1 MKDEIRLRRKTVHFN
16 QYQTCKIGGSICSGR
31 SYQRA
36 DKPQSAFHHG
46 QKCGYFPVVL
56 HDSTGQ
62 ELVNDRQQSLHVLG
76 KGRWSQTDWR
86 GLSGRTALRVNIN
99 ISQRV
104 HRHLNTMWSG
114 GDGGGLPVSLGCW
127 VAASL
132 KVNCMSVNCSRTSS
146 RSYPSTRDEMPVSE
160 SFWQL
165 FFNSDAKSCPAG
177 NSWEKILLG

>member
-1 MKDEIRLRRKTVHFN
+1 MKDKIRLRRKTVYFN

-31 SYQRA
+31 CYQRA

-46 QKCGYFPVVL
+46 QKCGYFLVIP

-76 KGRWSQTDWR
+76 KGRRSQTDWR

-114 GDGGGLPVSLGCW
+114 VVVRDFLFLLAAELQPLSKSIACQWTAVVPPVCRIHPRW
-127 VAASL
+127 TKCQFL
-132 KVNCMSVNCSRTSS
+132 KDSGSFF
-146 RSYPSTRDEMPVSE
+146 STATQIRVPQEIPGR
-160 SFWQL
+160 
-165 FFNSDAKSCPAG
+165 KYC
-177 NSWEKILLG
+177 